1 MSDGK
6 PKCCSG
12 ERGEEVFRFLG
23 GQLVFDVAR
32 AKRLVADGRA
42 AEEVEGEVVEYAV
55 RNSVLIAGHLG
66 HVDPARPGIMA
77 HFQYATAEGETV
89 KGHVLIDGNHRAA
102 RCLQLHRSFF
112 AYFLSEEES
121 QAILL
126 PQELGG

>member
-6 PKCCSG
+6 PKCCNG

-32 AKRLVADGRA
+32 AKQLVADGRA

-55 RNSVLIAGHLG
+55 RNSVLIAGHLA

-77 HFQYATAEGETV
+77 HFQYAAEGETV

-102 RCLQLHRSFF
+102 RCLQLHRPFF